1 MSKSLMHILKAKLTL
16 KNIYFNH
23 MRDSKIHL
31 KGIVHHLKK
40 KSFEKNN
47 YPLPLFTI
55 KANRVQNSGPK
66 CFIPRKKKKVIQF
79 GMK

>member
-40 KSFEKNN
+40 K
-47 YPLPLFTI
+47 I
-55 KANRVQNSGPK
+55 
-66 CFIPRKKKKVIQF
+66 IRKK
-79 GMK
+79 